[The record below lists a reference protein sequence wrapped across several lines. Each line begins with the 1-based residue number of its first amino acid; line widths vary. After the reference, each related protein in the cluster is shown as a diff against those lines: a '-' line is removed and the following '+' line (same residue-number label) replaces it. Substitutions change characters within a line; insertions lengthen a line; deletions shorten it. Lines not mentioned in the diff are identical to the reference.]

1 MKKAIHRFRI
11 ALRTTALGMI
21 CFAGSAGAFSQDAA
35 PTPPDGSQAQS
46 VLQLVPR
53 HATLSVADLKAETN
67 WYIEKLGFTLLPSPQ
82 MGSGRPGAGPG
93 GPNGNRS
100 GGASAGSGG
109 PGAGPGGPGGKM
121 QGVELTI
128 PGFQMHLIQ
137 YAGSQRA
144 KTPSPEFLAQGWI
157 HVAFSVADPEKALN
171 FLKAAG
177 VDVQGG
183 PGKDGKVGTL
193 VVHDPEGN
201 TIELFPR

>member
-1 MKKAIHRFRI
+1 MNQFHLTFRMGVLGI
-11 ALRTTALGMI
+11 LFFISPISAL
-21 CFAGSAGAFSQDAA
+21 CQDAA
-35 PTPPDGSQAQS
+35 PKPPDGGQAQS
-46 VLQLVPR
+46 ILQLAPR

-67 WYIEKLGFTLLPSPQ
+67 WYIEKLGFSLLPTLQ
-82 MGSGRPGAGPG
+82 MGPG
-93 GPNGNRS
+93 GP
-100 GGASAGSGG
+100 GGGSAGRPGGQGAPAAGPSGQG
-109 PGAGPGGPGGKM
+109 GPGGPGGMGGKM

-157 HVAFSVADPEKALN
+157 HVAFSVADPEKAYN

-183 PGKDGKVGTL
+183 PGKNGKVGTL